1 MFSSGILDVA
11 IGMAFVYLL
20 LSLLCTAINEW
31 IAALFNLRGTNLEKG
46 IRSLF
51 SDGKFVGGK
60 DIADVLYAHGLV
72 KSMYRDKTLPSY
84 IPSRTFALALLD
96 TLAPADASG
105 SKTVSDILVGVRDK
119 LPDGPAKETLFTVI
133 SQAQDNVENARKAV
147 EDWYNSGM
155 DRVSGWYKRK
165 TQIIL
170 IILAAVI
177 AVGTNTDS
185 VLVGQTLWNSPALR
199 DATAKAGEQFVQ
211 NHKDDAN
218 QSSVDAEQAARNV
231 RAYDNQIKDLGLPV
245 GWSLKSDDPRT
256 FPCRDGWLAVSRVLG
271 WLITA
276 IAVSFGAPFWF
287 DTLNKFMV
295 VRSTVKPKEKSQ
307 EEATKDAKP
316 DTPPAAAR

>member
-11 IGMAFVYLL
+11 IGIAFVYLL
-20 LSLLCTAINEW
+20 LSLICTAINEW
-31 IAALFNLRGTNLEKG
+31 IASLLNLRGTNLEKG

-51 SDGKFVGGK
+51 SDGKFLGGE
-60 DIADVLYAHGLV
+60 DIAKVLYSHGLI
-72 KSMYRDKTLPSY
+72 KSMYRDETLPSY
-84 IPSRTFALALLD
+84 IPSRTFCLALLD
-96 TLAPADASG
+96 VLAPADANGAKS
-105 SKTVSDILVGVRDK
+105 VSEILAGVRDK
-119 LPDGPAKETLFTVI
+119 LPDGPAKEALFTI
-133 SQAQDNVENARKAV
+133 LSQANNNLENARKAI

-170 IILAAVI
+170 IFLAAVI

-211 NHKDDAN
+211 SYKDDKN
-218 QSSVDAEQAARNV
+218 QPTVDAAQAARNV
-231 RAYDNQIKDLGLPV
+231 RAYDNQIKDLGLPI
-245 GWSLKSDDPRT
+245 GWSLKPDDPRT
-256 FPCRDGWLAVSRVLG
+256 FPSNDGWLAVSRVLG

-307 EEATKDAKP
+307 EEASKDARP
-316 DTPPAAAR
+316 DTPPATGR

>member
-11 IGMAFVYLL
+11 IGIAFVYLL
-20 LSLLCTAINEW
+20 LSLICTAINEW
-31 IAALFNLRGTNLEKG
+31 IASLLNLRGTNLEKG

-51 SDGKFVGGK
+51 SDEKFLDGK
-60 DIADVLYAHGLV
+60 DIASVLYGHGLI
-72 KSMYRDKTLPSY
+72 KSMYRENTLPSY
-84 IPSRTFALALLD
+84 IPSRTFSLALLD
-96 TLAPADASG
+96 TLAPADANG
-105 SKTVSDILVGVRDK
+105 AKGVSEILAGVRDK
-119 LPDGPAKETLFTVI
+119 LPDGPAKEALFTI
-133 SQAQDNVENARKAV
+133 LSQANSNVENARKAV

-170 IILAAVI
+170 IVLAAVI

-211 NHKDDAN
+211 NYKDDKN
-218 QSSVDAEQAARNV
+218 QSTVDAAQAARNV
-231 RAYDNQIKDLGLPV
+231 RAYDNQIKDLGLPI
-245 GWSLKSDDPRT
+245 GWSLKSDDPRK
-256 FPCRDGWLAVSRVLG
+256 FPSDDGWLAVSRVLG

-307 EEATKDAKP
+307 EEASKDAKP
-316 DTPPAAAR
+316 DTPPAPTR